1 MIYLIGGAPRAGK
14 SILCQQVAA
23 KLNIGWISTD
33 IVVDVLRV
41 NNDTAPKAEWNAA
54 PESIAEVAEWFF
66 PYLERFVWGISSHAE
81 NYIIEGVGF
90 LPAQVKVLAEK
101 YPIRTVFIG
110 CSGMTLER
118 FDEFP
123 GHSRG
128 YTFLPEATRRQ
139 FAHDVP
145 LWSAF
150 MRQEAERSG
159 YPYVDMADDFTA
171 RLSEAEAV
179 LIGREKRQN

>member
-1 MIYLIGGAPRAGK
+1 MGDAMIYLIGGAPRAGK
-14 SILCQQVAA
+14 SILCQRVAA

-33 IVVDVLRV
+33 ILVEVLRV

-54 PESIAEVAEWFF
+54 PESIAATAEWFF
-66 PYLERFVWGISSHAE
+66 PYLERFMWRISSHAE
-81 NYIIEGVGF
+81 NYMIEGVGF
-90 LPAQVKVLAEK
+90 LPEQVTQLAAK

-128 YTFLPEATRRQ
+128 YAFLPEATRRQ

-150 MRQEAERSG
+150 IRQEAERFG
-159 YPYVDMADDFTA
+159 YPYVEMADDFA
-171 RLSEAEAV
+171 VRQLEAEQI
-179 LIGREKRQN
+179 LTNG